1 MDILQD
7 DKYWKHELNI
17 QSRGSKS
24 QNIIKFQ
31 ELVMY
36 IYNNLNTN
44 NYIIDDPLD
53 FSVEDNSY
61 SSSEMMNGSLKI
73 YNANVPSLLDSDEE
87 SDSHEEDFIIK
98 PFLLL
103 EEGIK
108 AHNEEKYDN
117 AWECLVAQSE
127 IENLKAKYWKTY
139 CYLYNGI
146 NIDTQFH
153 LAELYIHG
161 KFGIEK
167 NPGEG
172 NHFKARDLVMEL
184 EINVFD

>member
-1 MDILQD
+1 MERKIKLVFDVTRRLNYYIISILFIVI
-7 DKYWKHELNI
+7 YM
-17 QSRGSKS
+17 
-24 QNIIKFQ
+24 QNINI
-31 ELVMY
+31 Y

-146 NIDTQFH
+146 NVS
-153 LAELYIHG
+153 
-161 KFGIEK
+161 K
-167 NPGEG
+167 NLDEAI
-172 NHFKARDLVMEL
+172 K
-184 EINVFD
+184 II